1 MTRRAGSRSIFAWLC
16 TVVLTAAIGAARAQ
30 TVPQPTFSQPRV
42 TIGFVEMESD
52 RRYEPIMAYGRVVLK
67 TRERPFAGAEIG
79 IDDAQTLTRV
89 LEIGFSLERIKVKS
103 PEQIAP
109 AVLDALDARDI
120 HFFLIDAPADVFMPL
135 AAAVRERDVLLF
147 NVSAPEDFL
156 RREICAPEIVHVL
169 PSHAMNM
176 DGLVQYLVSRKWRD
190 ILVLEGPSPAD
201 AVMTKAFLHS
211 ARKFGARI
219 IVHRHFKPGTDPRER
234 ELNNPLLLSA
244 TVRDYDIV
252 FIADDAFDFVRQVPY
267 RLVHARPVV
276 GSIDLEPV
284 AWHWTWDHNGGPQV
298 NSRFH
303 RRTGGR
309 RMESADWAAWI
320 AIKMV
325 VQSTL
330 RTGSTD
336 FRRQRQ
342 FILGAAGFD
351 GDKGQ
356 AVSVRP
362 WDHQVRQGILLATP
376 HQVVARAPVEGALHR
391 INNLDTLGDDEPE
404 SPCRLTK

>member
-1 MTRRAGSRSIFAWLC
+1 MAKPPTSRSAMPPMWRSSTCRRARCRPISWWASAPGALRSRGTRRHSSSQ
-16 TVVLTAAIGAARAQ
+16 TAAIGAARAQ
-30 TVPQPTFSQPRV
+30 TVPQPTFAQPRV

-79 IDDAQTLTRV
+79 IDDAQALARV
-89 LEIGFSLERIKVKS
+89 LKIGFSLERIKVKS

-120 HFFLIDAPADVFMPL
+120 
-135 AAAVRERDVLLF
+135 
-147 NVSAPEDFL
+147 
-156 RREICAPEIVHVL
+156 CAPEIVHVL
-169 PSHAMNM
+169 PSHAMSM

-336 FRRQRQ
+336 FSKQRQ
-342 FILGAAGFD
+342 FIL
-351 GDKGQ
+351 
-356 AVSVRP
+356 S
-362 WDHQVRQGILLATP
+362 
-376 HQVVARAPVEGALHR
+376 
-391 INNLDTLGDDEPE
+391 
-404 SPCRLTK
+404 